1 MWQNQCC
8 DKILSNLPFSLLC
21 AFLHIS
27 VRGPWKKHTKLWG
40 DFQNCKGKKSKITI
54 ASPPPHLNYEP
65 SLTSL
70 YLFVT
75 FPGDEVSVH
84 YDPMIAKLVVWSE
97 NRDQALSL
105 LNNSLHQY
113 HVRIVMLLHSYRIL
127 NIIYCP
133 YKLMVFSCLIRL

>member
-1 MWQNQCC
+1 MEKTHQIMGELP
-8 DKILSNLPFSLLC
+8 KI
-21 AFLHIS
+21 
-27 VRGPWKKHTKLWG
+27 
-40 DFQNCKGKKSKITI
+40 QGKKSKITT

-70 YLFVT
+70 FLFVI

-97 NRDQALSL
+97 NRDQAMSL
-105 LNNSLHQY
+105 LNDSLHQY
-113 HVRIVMLLHSYRIL
+113 HVRIVMLSHSYRIL
-127 NIIYCP
+127 NIMYCP